1 MSDVLTAKNI
11 EIETR
16 KRLARC
22 YVLSKISY
30 ASETWTLSADI
41 CKKINSFEMWMY
53 RKMLRISYTSH
64 TTKEEVLKRVNGKG
78 LSLEKNMNMRKVQYF
93 GHLIRKDEIQ
103 KSLLEGKVCG
113 KRPRGR
119 PRKSLM
125 KSIIEWTKLNFEQC
139 IRGL

>member
-1 MSDVLTAKNI
+1 
-11 EIETR
+11 
-16 KRLARC
+16 
-22 YVLSKISY
+22 
-30 ASETWTLSADI
+30 
-41 CKKINSFEMWMY
+41 
-53 RKMLRISYTSH
+53 MLRISYTSH

-119 PRKSLM
+119 PRKS
-125 KSIIEWTKLNFEQC
+125 
-139 IRGL
+139 